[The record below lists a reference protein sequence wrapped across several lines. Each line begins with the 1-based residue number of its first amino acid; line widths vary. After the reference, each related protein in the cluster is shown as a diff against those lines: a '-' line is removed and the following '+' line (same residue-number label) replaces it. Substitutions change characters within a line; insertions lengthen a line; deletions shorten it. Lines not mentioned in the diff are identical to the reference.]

1 MKNSNSKLL
10 KMNKKKIF
18 KGRRQKKKEKKE
30 KNPIS

>member
-1 MKNSNSKLL
+1 MINNLFI
-10 KMNKKKIF
+10 NFRTNKIF